1 MLHFVLETAQDDR
14 IKEIQNIAK
23 VINTKID
30 TGGWWH
36 RSYVEA
42 THAEMFV
49 VYWDATEKKDVS
61 LKVTVN
67 SSGGTSLG
75 HDETDENIKRFFRTI
90 RLLKACGDEE
100 QDQSKTDNVATEVA

>member
-1 MLHFVLETAQDDR
+1 M
-14 IKEIQNIAK
+14 
-23 VINTKID
+23 
-30 TGGWWH
+30 
-36 RSYVEA
+36 EA
-42 THAEMFV
+42 TRAEMFV

-75 HDETDENIKRFFRTI
+75 HDETDENIKRFFRAI

-100 QDQSKTDNVATEVA
+100 QDESKTDNAITEAP